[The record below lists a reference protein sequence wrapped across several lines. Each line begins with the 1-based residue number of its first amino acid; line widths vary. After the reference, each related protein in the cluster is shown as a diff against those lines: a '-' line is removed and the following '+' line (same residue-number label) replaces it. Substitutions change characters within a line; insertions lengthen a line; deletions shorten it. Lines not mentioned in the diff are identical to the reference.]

1 MSITSKVIPSIV
13 SKTNNSDSRTAVHA
27 AAFNDHVECLQLLLR
42 RSAAADIADN
52 LGQTPLMM
60 AAKHGH
66 SNAIGKCT
74 LYSNTSSFFVIY
86 FDSSVHL
93 SISII
98 SLSSSSSSS
107 SPISSSLTAYL
118 ISPVLTLPHLSILHL
133 YPSSLS
139 NTDLFLSSVSV
150 ELLDMPH
157 IDQSR
162 NTALHLACLQGH
174 EECALAILEKCN
186 DDLIHVSNTAGK
198 T

>member
-1 MSITSKVIPSIV
+1 MPLVSVHCIVILALFCDIFLLIRPSV
-13 SKTNNSDSRTAVHA
+13 Y
-27 AAFNDHVECLQLLLR
+27 LY
-42 RSAAADIADN
+42 N
-52 LGQTPLMM
+52 L
-60 AAKHGH
+60 
-66 SNAIGKCT
+66 
-74 LYSNTSSFFVIY
+74 SFF
-86 FDSSVHL
+86 FL
-93 SISII
+93 FFFFF
-98 SLSSSSSSS
+98 
-107 SPISSSLTAYL
+107 
-118 ISPVLTLPHLSILHL
+118 PHLFLLNCLPYLSCPHSPTSLHPFSILHL